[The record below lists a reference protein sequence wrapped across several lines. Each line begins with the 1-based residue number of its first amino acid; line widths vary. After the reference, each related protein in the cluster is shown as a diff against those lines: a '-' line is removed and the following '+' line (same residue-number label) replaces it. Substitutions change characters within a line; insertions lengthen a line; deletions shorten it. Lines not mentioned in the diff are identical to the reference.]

1 MSTNT
6 STEKKGKLSTR
17 QMVTLAMLAAI
28 AIILS
33 FFEIQIPIFPS
44 FLKLDVADLPVV
56 IGAIAYG
63 PVGGVFVTLIRN
75 LVQLTRTST
84 GGIGDLAN
92 FVIASSLCIPL
103 SLIYRRLKSGKGYAL
118 GAVIGGIVM
127 TVVACILNYTI
138 LIPTFSVVFGAPI
151 EAFVG
156 MAQAVNPSVV
166 SFETLVLFSVGTFN
180 LLKGTLIVLVS
191 YPVWNALKKVI
202 KK

>member
-1 MSTNT
+1 MSSKSKFT
-6 STEKKGKLSTR
+6 TR
-17 QMVTLAMLAAI
+17 QAVTIAMLAAI

-56 IGAIAYG
+56 IGAISFG
-63 PVGGVFVTLIRN
+63 PVGGIFVTLIRN

-103 SLIYRRLKSGKGYAL
+103 SLIYRKFKTGKSYVL
-118 GAVIGGIVM
+118 GAVVGVIVM
-127 TVVACILNYTI
+127 TVVACILNYTV

-156 MAQAVNPSVV
+156 MAQQINSKVV
-166 SFETLVLFSVGTFN
+166 SFETLVLFAVGPFN
-180 LLKGTLIVLVS
+180 LLKGTIVVLIS
-191 YPVWNALKKVI
+191 YPLWNVLKKVI
-202 KK
+202 RK